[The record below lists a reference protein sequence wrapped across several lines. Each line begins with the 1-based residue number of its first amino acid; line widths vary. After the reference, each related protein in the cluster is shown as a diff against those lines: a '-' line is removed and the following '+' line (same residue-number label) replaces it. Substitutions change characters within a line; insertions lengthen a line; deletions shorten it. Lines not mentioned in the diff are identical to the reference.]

1 MIGLDV
7 RRDNRR
13 EPTDPGVCK
22 TATDTVRIARSGGPE
37 DSPAGHAPGE
47 CPLSAE
53 RRETPRPVKEGFSRF
68 EFSRHDWCMNKKGHP
83 ATLVAAHPAN
93 LNAVRSGVHSP
104 RVLAARTADYREAL
118 RSELE
123 PPRELEFALH
133 EVARLAALIDAIDH
147 ALDVG
152 GIINRRGKP
161 HYLLAQRIRVSRQ
174 FEQWHDKLLAGCGEA
189 SRLPAQLAGERT
201 DYVAELQ
208 HIALR
213 DGRASTAE
221 RLRALSILLREGRRG
236 TASGA
241 LSDEAR
247 RTAAGAEQLAGRR
260 FERAG
265 ETWVE
270 LERVEATS

>member
-1 MIGLDV
+1 
-7 RRDNRR
+7 
-13 EPTDPGVCK
+13 
-22 TATDTVRIARSGGPE
+22 
-37 DSPAGHAPGE
+37 
-47 CPLSAE
+47 
-53 RRETPRPVKEGFSRF
+53 
-68 EFSRHDWCMNKKGHP
+68 MNKKGHP

-189 SRLPAQLAGERT
+189 SRCQRSWLVSERT
-201 DYVAELQ
+201 ML
-208 HIALR
+208 LSF
-213 DGRASTAE
+213 STSRFAMGGP
-221 RLRALSILLREGRRG
+221 RLR
-236 TASGA
+236 SG
-241 LSDEAR
+241 
-247 RTAAGAEQLAGRR
+247 
-260 FERAG
+260 FERS
-265 ETWVE
+265 
-270 LERVEATS
+270 RSC